1 MSKQQATATQGTG
14 NEGGCE
20 PFCGPNGDQGGVVSP
35 GEVFS
40 GPVDPFLLA
49 ETECTVLYR
58 TLRLSVDSLD
68 WQKARLS
75 MNDRLHPQARAKRT
89 KLWRLLAA
97 KTAANVSQVPRARVL
112 IYYRFPTNHRREVNN
127 LMPTSKAIVDG
138 LVDAGVFPD
147 DNDKHVIGP
156 DNRREPVNGE
166 HQVIVRVY
174 VPAATARIAA

>member
-1 MSKQQATATQGTG
+1 MSAETLV
-14 NEGGCE
+14 
-20 PFCGPNGDQGGVVSP
+20 D
-35 GEVFS
+35 

-49 ETECTVLYR
+49 EMECTLLHR
-58 TLRLSVDSLD
+58 TVRINVEELD
-68 WQKARLS
+68 WQKTRLS
-75 MNDRLHPQARAKRT
+75 MNDRLHPQARSKRT

-97 KTAANVSQVPRARVL
+97 KSARNLQQVERARVL

-147 DNDKHVIGP
+147 DSDKYVVGP
-156 DNRREPVNGE
+156 DNRREPINGP

-174 VPAATARIAA
+174 VPPNIHAAL